1 MSTIIA
7 STGTYT
13 LTNETITLNDNWGIR
28 GISIL
33 CTSTTSGTIT
43 GTLNLGARA
52 SDSLVLNQNETATYI
67 AIGTGVLSGLVITAP
82 AGCTLEV
89 IAQS

>member
-1 MSTIIA
+1 MGTIIA

-13 LTNETITLNDNWGIR
+13 LTNESITLNDNMGVR

-33 CTSTTSGTIT
+33 CTSATSGTIT
-43 GTLNLGARA
+43 GTLNLGART

-67 AIGTGVLSGLVITAP
+67 AIGTGVLSGLIINAP
-82 AGCTLEV
+82 SGCTLEV